1 MPRKSAYSQSSP
13 QVLVH
18 GPPPPSSRA
27 TKQYDIRPPQPEH
40 PGPSFLGSVIQ
51 GMGLGAGS
59 SLGHRMTD
67 AILGPPSRPVDRS
80 LPVTISTSS
89 TGNPGDPNCD
99 DIWERC
105 RQCMSQ
111 DTFACDSI
119 YDEYFKCIQ
128 PFMSHAQTK

>member
-1 MPRKSAYSQSSP
+1 MPRKSTYSQSSP

-18 GPPPPSSRA
+18 GPPPPSSRPI
-27 TKQYDIRPPQPEH
+27 KQYDIRPPQPEH
-40 PGPSFLGSVIQ
+40 PGPSFLGSMIQ

-67 AILGPPSRPVDRS
+67 AILGPPSRPVQHPPS
-80 LPVTISTSS
+80 ITVSTTCTS
-89 TGNPGDPNCD
+89 NPGDPNCD
-99 DIWERC
+99 GILERY

-111 DTFACDSI
+111 DFFDCDTI

>member
-1 MPRKSAYSQSSP
+1 MPRKSVYSQSSQP
-13 QVLVH
+13 ALVH
-18 GPPPPSSRA
+18 GPPPPSSRP

-40 PGPSFLGSVIQ
+40 PVPSFLGSVIQ

-67 AILGPPSRPVDRS
+67 VILGPPSRPVDRS

-99 DIWERC
+99 DILERY

-111 DTFACDSI
+111 DSFACDSI
-119 YDEYFKCIQ
+119 YDEYFHCIQ
-128 PFMSHAQTK
+128 PFMSSVKTK